1 MKYFLLFFL
10 LFSVFAAKPES
21 VSYGLR
27 FKSYNVLASERTGL
41 YLEEG
46 KAIDVNKELVVS
58 FDLRYLGKSAIYG
71 SIVRIVGNSSSLISL
86 GFSTEGGS
94 LTYPVLVIDNEITP
108 IADAIR
114 FDEWFNVSIAI
125 SNENQ
130 SITLKYKDLFKTF
143 AMKDEWKNVKI
154 CFGKCTFANFLT
166 EEVPDI
172 CLKNVRLTR
181 NSRLIRNWPLDAHSD
196 SVCYDTEKN
205 AKAIALNPE
214 WMIDSYRQWSNAF
227 SLSFENENRTQYAF
241 DSSSGVLYF
250 VPDEKTV
257 VTCNLFLNQWDT
269 IPVMGGKPVSKN
281 TNHLI
286 YNPIDHTL
294 VSYNLE
300 EQLVSSFSFV
310 SQTWS
315 EAYLSNRLPAHWH
328 HTSDF
333 WREDSSVVTFGGYG
347 YHQYKNDL
355 VKIKPKD
362 NRWKINR
369 LISISPRYSS
379 ASVVVGDTLFL
390 FGGEGNTLGKQEVV
404 TNIKADLFAVDLKT
418 LRVSLLW
425 ESVAEPL
432 GLPCGNMIYNAK
444 DSCFYVLVKENEDK
458 VSLLQLYKNKPIMNV
473 FSSISSARMNA
484 SYNFYTLMKPE
495 NEDKL
500 YALFCRNYDLIGSQK
515 ESKLDIYT
523 IAYPPIPSEIS
534 LPAVAQIP
542 FKKTGKIIGFIVV
555 ACVLVIYI
563 LLSQKKRRKKTT
575 ENFEKKPVESIID
588 NADFQ
593 PTNYYDRSI
602 KSIAL
607 LGFFNVKDAQGNE
620 VTAQF
625 THILKNILIAILL
638 NSGKNAV
645 GIHSRIINN
654 LIWPDKDEK
663 SVRNNRNVSINRLN
677 TVLEGI
683 GNVHVYNHNSFW
695 KIKTEAGVFCDYLA
709 VSEFM
714 AMPKK
719 QILDDREQIARL
731 LELLSFGQLLPF
743 TNAEWLDPYKAA
755 YSNFALDFLLGILLK
770 EDLQSDIAFRLHVS
784 NLIFLF
790 DSLNEEALFVKCRLL
805 YKQGKKSLSKAAY
818 NSFCKEYETL
828 LGEKYLVSF
837 SKIIETE

>member
-10 LFSVFAAKPES
+10 LFCVFAVDSEA

-46 KAIDVNKELVVS
+46 KAIDVNKELTLS
-58 FDLRYLGKSAIYG
+58 FDLRYSGKSAIYG
-71 SIVRIVGNSSSLISL
+71 SIVRIVGNSSSLLSL

-94 LTYPVLVIDNEITP
+94 LTYPVLVIDSEITP

-114 FDEWFNVSIAI
+114 FDEWFKVSIAI

-130 SITLKYKDLFKTF
+130 SITLKYKDFVKTF
-143 AMKDEWKNVKI
+143 ALKDEWKNVKI
-154 CFGKCTFANFLT
+154 CFGKCTFSNFST

-172 CLKNVRLTR
+172 CLKNVRLAR
-181 NSRLIRNWPLDAHSD
+181 NGRLIRNWPLDAHSD

-214 WMIDSYRQWSNAF
+214 WMIDSYRQWSNVF

-241 DSSSGVLYF
+241 DASSGVLYF

-257 VTCNLFLNQWDT
+257 VASNLLSNQWDT
-269 IPVMGGKPVSKN
+269 IPVKGGKPVSKN

-286 YNPIDHTL
+286 YNPNNHSL

-310 SQTWS
+310 SRTWS

-347 YHQYKNDL
+347 FHQYKNDL

-362 NRWKINR
+362 NRWQIDR

-379 ASVVVGDTLFL
+379 ASVIVGDTLFI
-390 FGGEGNTLGKQEVV
+390 FGGEGNTIGKQEVV
-404 TNIKADLFAVDLKT
+404 TDIKADLFAVDLKT

-425 ESVAEPL
+425 ESDGKPI
-432 GLPCGNMIYNAK
+432 GLPCGNMIYNPT
-444 DSCFYVLVKENEDK
+444 DSCFYVLVKENGDK
-458 VSLLQLYKNKPIMNV
+458 ISLLRLSKTKPIMTV
-473 FSSISSARMNA
+473 FSTISSIILNA

-515 ESKLDIYT
+515 ESKLDIYA
-523 IAYPPIPSEIS
+523 IAYPPISSETS
-534 LPAVAQIP
+534 LPAVVQLP
-542 FKKTGKIIGFIVV
+542 FKKTGKIIGFIAF
-555 ACVLVIYI
+555 ACVVGIYLV
-563 LLSQKKRRKKTT
+563 LSKKKKRKKASG
-575 ENFEKKPVESIID
+575 NFEKKPAEPIFC

-593 PTNYYDRSI
+593 PANRYDRST
-602 KSIAL
+602 KSISL

-625 THILKNILIAILL
+625 THILKNILIAIIL

-683 GNVHVYNHNSFW
+683 GNVHVSNHNNFW
-695 KIKTEAGVFCDYLA
+695 KIKTEADVFCDYLA
-709 VSEFM
+709 VLEFM

-719 QILDDREQIARL
+719 QILDDREQTARL

-743 TNAEWLDPYKAA
+743 TNVEWLDPYKAD

-770 EDLQSDIAFRLHVS
+770 EDMQTDIAFRLHVS

-805 YKQGKKSLSKAAY
+805 YKQGKKSLSKTAY

-837 SKIIETE
+837 SKIIETD